1 MCGIIAYTG
10 KRQAAG
16 ILYDGLTRL
25 EYRGY
30 DSAGIAVVN
39 GLRLDYVKRAGRVS
53 AVVDARA
60 LSGTCGVGHTRWA
73 THGGAEDK
81 NAHPHV
87 CGKFAVVHNGI
98 IENYAALKRELT
110 DMGHSFSSDTD
121 SETVSHLLSSFYRG
135 DFLSAVRQTVEKLRG
150 SFALCVLCSDFPET
164 IVCVRQKSPLILG
177 RAKDGMLAASDIPA
191 LGGCRE
197 ICVLSDGQIACLTP
211 ADCKLFSF
219 SLAPLPCKF
228 TASDLKSCVAEK
240 KGFAHFMRKEI
251 SQEGAAVVRTA
262 RAFDEAEA
270 RRLFGCVPY
279 AEVFSRIFLVGCG
292 TAYHSALTG
301 ARLLEETLR
310 IPVAAELASEF
321 YCRKPLLGRHALVL
335 AVSQSGETADTLA
348 AARLAKQKGARL
360 AVLTNAGYSSLARLS
375 DHCFLTEAGV
385 EVGVA
390 ATKTYAAQLA
400 FFYALC
406 AFLRGEKAAYLRRFP
421 AIHKKLSEGEEQIRL
436 LAAEIVRARGVYFIG
451 RGADY
456 ASALEGSLK
465 LREVSYLPGAGY
477 AAGELKHGSI
487 ALMDGDAVV
496 VAVATGKALKEKMR
510 TSVCEVRSRGAKV
523 IAVTPFD
530 DIPADHVLAL
540 PACPQKYYPL
550 LTQVPLQL
558 LAYHAALCRGLD
570 PDRPRNLA
578 KSVTVE

>member
-1 MCGIIAYTG
+1 M
-10 KRQAAG
+10 
-16 ILYDGLTRL
+16 
-25 EYRGY
+25 
-30 DSAGIAVVN
+30 
-39 GLRLDYVKRAGRVS
+39 
-53 AVVDARA
+53 
-60 LSGTCGVGHTRWA
+60 
-73 THGGAEDK
+73 
-81 NAHPHV
+81 
-87 CGKFAVVHNGI
+87 
-98 IENYAALKRELT
+98 
-110 DMGHSFSSDTD
+110 
-121 SETVSHLLSSFYRG
+121 
-135 DFLSAVRQTVEKLRG
+135 
-150 SFALCVLCSDFPET
+150 
-164 IVCVRQKSPLILG
+164 
-177 RAKDGMLAASDIPA
+177 
-191 LGGCRE
+191 
-197 ICVLSDGQIACLTP
+197 
-211 ADCKLFSF
+211 
-219 SLAPLPCKF
+219 
-228 TASDLKSCVAEK
+228 
-240 KGFAHFMRKEI
+240 
-251 SQEGAAVVRTA
+251 
-262 RAFDEAEA
+262 
-270 RRLFGCVPY
+270 
-279 AEVFSRIFLVGCG
+279 
-292 TAYHSALTG
+292 
-301 ARLLEETLR
+301 
-310 IPVAAELASEF
+310 
-321 YCRKPLLGRHALVL
+321 

-400 FFYALC
+400 FFYTLC
-406 AFLRGEKAAYLRRFP
+406 AFLQGEKAAYLRSFP